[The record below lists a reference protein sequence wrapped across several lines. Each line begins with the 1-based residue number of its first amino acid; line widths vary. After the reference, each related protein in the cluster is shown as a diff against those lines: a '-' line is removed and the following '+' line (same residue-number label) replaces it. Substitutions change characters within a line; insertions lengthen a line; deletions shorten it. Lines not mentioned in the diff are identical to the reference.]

1 VSQRDPR
8 GYYAALGLSPGANE
22 IEIGMAFRARKRAYL
37 ERRISLD
44 IKKVQAAYEIL
55 RNPAKRKAYDEGQ
68 VEAGASPLRARLPS
82 MSELAT
88 GRRLWIAAAS
98 VLLLG
103 AVLVWAQHGATVRGT
118 FVRFETGDA
127 LVDIH
132 TGAAL
137 GEVTRV
143 EGDHVFPN
151 GGKTRAY
158 QVDLETGGS
167 KWFPAKDLERN
178 YSRR

>member
-1 VSQRDPR
+1 VGHSDPR

-68 VEAGASPLRARLPS
+68 VEGGAPLSVRLPA
-82 MSELAT
+82 MSKLAT

-98 VLLLG
+98 ILLLG
-103 AVLVWAQHGATVRGT
+103 AVLVLAKHGATVRGT
-118 FVRFETGDA
+118 FVRFEAGDA

-132 TGAAL
+132 TGTAL
-137 GEVTRV
+137 GQVTRV
-143 EGDHVFPN
+143 EAGHVFPN

-158 QVDLETGGS
+158 QVDLETGES